1 MRNGDLMESI
11 KSYNEVLA
19 VDVGNAAAN
28 YNLGLLLTATGKE
41 EEALIHYR
49 TVETHQ
55 SVDIPVLYNMGN
67 LYLRLGDLEK
77 AHSSYTKYI
86 SSSSLLANAYNNLGL
101 VSIKEKD
108 LSAAAAN
115 FQAALRITPDHS
127 MASQNLARAQKEMQ
141 EKDGVR

>member
-1 MRNGDLMESI
+1 M
-11 KSYNEVLA
+11 
-19 VDVGNAAAN
+19 
-28 YNLGLLLTATGKE
+28 
-41 EEALIHYR
+41 
-49 TVETHQ
+49 
-55 SVDIPVLYNMGN
+55 
-67 LYLRLGDLEK
+67 
-77 AHSSYTKYI
+77 